1 MTATNQQF
9 KVIQVSDNVAAGKV
23 AADLFINLVKNK
35 PNAVLGLAT
44 GSSPVN
50 MYQAMIKD
58 HQENG
63 TNYAEVQSFNLD
75 EYIGLSSDQDQSYAC
90 FMRNNL
96 FEQINIQLE
105 NTHIPNGMAKDPEIE
120 CQDYDRAIDA
130 AGGVDL
136 QVLGIGSNG
145 HIAFNEPG
153 THFSCPTHTVE
164 LAEQTRKDNARFF
177 ESIDKVP
184 THAITSGIATIMK
197 SKQIVLIATG
207 ERKAT
212 ALKALLEGEITENV
226 PATVLKNHPNLTI
239 IADKQA
245 LSKLEFYPNKFI

>member
-1 MTATNQQF
+1 MTATNQKF
-9 KVIQVSDNVAAGKV
+9 NVIQVADNDEAGKV
-23 AADLFINLVKNK
+23 AANLFINLVKNK

-50 MYQAMIKD
+50 MYQAIIED

-75 EYIGLSSDQDQSYAC
+75 EYIGLPADHDQSYAQ
-90 FMRNNL
+90 FMRNTL
-96 FEQINIQLE
+96 FEKINIRLE
-105 NTHIPNGMAKDPEIE
+105 NTHIPNGMATDPRIE
-120 CQDYDRAIDA
+120 CQNYDKAIDA

-153 THFSCPTHTVE
+153 THFSCPTHIVE

-212 ALKALLEGEITENV
+212 ALKALLEGEITESV

-245 LSKLEFYPNKFI
+245 LSKLEFYPKKFI

>member
-9 KVIQVSDNVAAGKV
+9 NVIQVLDNDEAGKV

-58 HQENG
+58 YQENR
-63 TNYAEVQSFNLD
+63 TNYTEVQTFNLD
-75 EYIGLSSDQDQSYAC
+75 EYIGLPADHDQSYAQ
-90 FMRNNL
+90 FMKKNL
-96 FEQINIQLE
+96 FDKINIRLE
-105 NTHIPNGMAKDPEIE
+105 NTHIPNGMALDPKIE
-120 CQDYDRAIDA
+120 CQNYDKAIDA
-130 AGGVDL
+130 TGGVDL

-153 THFSCPTHTVE
+153 THFSCPTHIVE

-177 ESIDKVP
+177 ESIDNVP

-212 ALKALLEGEITENV
+212 ALKALLEGEITESV

-245 LSKLEFYPNKFI
+245 LSKLELYPK